1 MKKIMSAL
9 AQFDRSLMSILRR
22 LTLACFV
29 TLLILL
35 AGVVFVRFVPITSLG
50 WSDEIVEWAFAW
62 MVFMGA
68 AALWRDNEHFRVQWL
83 PNKLNGRVLGKVLA
97 LVVEALSITFLAIMT
112 YYGMKLTVV
121 AHDRSPILELP
132 RHIWYFCI
140 PLAGMIMIAYSI
152 RNVVGYVR
160 EITHS
165 ALGGKAVKGS
175 SESLPTNNPCNR
187 KTMGR

>member
-1 MKKIMSAL
+1 MKKIVSFL
-9 AQFDRSLMSILRR
+9 AQFDRFLMSTLRR

-68 AALWRDNEHFRVQWL
+68 AVLWRDNEHFRVLWL
-83 PNKLNGRVLGKVLA
+83 PNKLNGRTSGNILA
-97 LVVEALSITFLAIMT
+97 LVVEALSIAFLVVMT
-112 YYGMKLTVV
+112 YYGMKLTVA

-132 RHIWYFCI
+132 RHIWYSCI
-140 PLAGMIMIAYSI
+140 PLAGIIMIAYSI
-152 RNVVGYVR
+152 RNVVGNVR
-160 EITHS
+160 EIVHS
-165 ALGGKAVKGS
+165 ALGGESGKHS
-175 SESLPTNNPCNR
+175 SKS
-187 KTMGR
+187 

>member
-1 MKKIMSAL
+1 MKKIMSFL
-9 AQFDRSLMSILRR
+9 AQFDKSLMSILRW

-29 TLLILL
+29 ALLILL
-35 AGVVFVRFVPITSLG
+35 AGVVFVRFVPVTSLG

-83 PNKLNGRVLGKVLA
+83 PDKLNGRPSGKALG
-97 LVVEALSITFLAIMT
+97 LVVEALSITFLVVMT
-112 YYGMKLTVV
+112 YYGMKLTVA

-132 RHIWYFCI
+132 RHIWYFCV

-152 RNVVGYVR
+152 RNFVGHVHEIRYSVLR
-160 EITHS
+160 EKD
-165 ALGGKAVKGS
+165 GKCPSKS
-175 SESLPTNNPCNR
+175 
-187 KTMGR
+187 